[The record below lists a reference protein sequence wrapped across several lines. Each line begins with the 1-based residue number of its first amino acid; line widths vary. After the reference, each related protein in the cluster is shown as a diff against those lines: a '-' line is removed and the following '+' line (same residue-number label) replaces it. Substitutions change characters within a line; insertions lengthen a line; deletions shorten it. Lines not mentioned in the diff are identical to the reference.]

1 MPHGDLGGQPLEPH
15 PAGRAGPGLAQ
26 VVVDHQHPGGRP
38 AQRDRPLD
46 QSILQ
51 PGRLAMVEHLLTGG
65 LAHVHHRQ
73 PLKMALVHLAAQP
86 LPRQQRGHGRPPSP
100 AGAHMSAP
108 AGPASGTTATI
119 RLASTASDRT
129 AVRRLASGSSAQDC
143 LVAHC
148 GARVFPRRPRRLALL
163 ATRAGSQPF
172 DDLDQPQ
179 QPLTSE
185 YRRLSYLVIIHEC
198 IVVGR
203 LRRPSSRPRARSAWT
218 TTKSAST
225 RPGTGTSPWPW
236 SRWRSWPSP
245 APAFLMPTT
254 GSGGGRGDRAGRA
267 GRALRRR
274 AASAAGLPG
283 LAPTGRP
290 GVHPRLVDL
299 APPSSSHPSTHPLP
313 ATTHKTATV
322 GLGLASTSI
331 VQRS

>member
-1 MPHGDLGGQPLEPH
+1 MPHGDLGDQPL
-15 PAGRAGPGLAQ
+15 
-26 VVVDHQHPGGRP
+26 GGRP
-38 AQRDRPLD
+38 APRDRPLA
-46 QSILQ
+46 QSIVQ

-203 LRRPSSRPRARSAWT
+203 LSRASNRPRARSAWT

-225 RPGTGTSPWPW
+225 RPGIATSPWPCW
-236 SRWRSWPSP
+236 PMRSWPSSAPRPPVPSGQRGTRQPERRARP
-245 APAFLMPTT
+245 APLDGARGPPAA
-254 GSGGGRGDRAGRA
+254 GGAGVDHPGQAGLRAGLVKVASTPSGPRKA
-267 GRALRRR
+267 RTLPPTRKP
-274 AASAAGLPG
+274 SAAGVLG
-283 LAPTGRP
+283 I
-290 GVHPRLVDL
+290 PR
-299 APPSSSHPSTHPLP
+299 
-313 ATTHKTATV
+313 
-322 GLGLASTSI
+322 
-331 VQRS
+331 

>member
-1 MPHGDLGGQPLEPH
+1 MPHGDLGDQPLEPH

-163 ATRAGSQPF
+163 ATRAGSRRF
-172 DDLDQPQ
+172 DDLLQPQ

-203 LRRPSSRPRARSAWT
+203 LKSASRPARAWSAWT
-218 TTKSAST
+218 ST
-225 RPGTGTSPWPW
+225 RFAAGTPGTAGPPWPCSPTPSW
-236 SRWRSWPSP
+236 SLPPWPSV
-245 APAFLMPTT
+245 A
-254 GSGGGRGDRAGRA
+254 
-267 GRALRRR
+267 AL
-274 AASAAGLPG
+274 
-283 LAPTGRP
+283 
-290 GVHPRLVDL
+290 PR
-299 APPSSSHPSTHPLP
+299 HPS
-313 ATTHKTATV
+313 
-322 GLGLASTSI
+322 
-331 VQRS
+331 